1 MFGWTKTIGD
11 AFISAWYSLWI
22 FIDNLIYSLIAFS
35 YQLFKIIAK
44 ASLYNSE
51 NANITTM
58 VNRISVILGI
68 GMLFILAYNI
78 ILNIMNPDKIS
89 AGGDKSMQG
98 ILKNAVIAIVMLTA
112 YSMVFTYMTKIQN
125 HIIDDQVIENII
137 LGTGNGS
144 SELRED
150 SMGSKVAVQIFTA
163 FFYPINDN
171 GDYVDCWKDSSLDV
185 CEAYK
190 TGVTNAQT
198 GTISDLAKNS
208 TLFDSL
214 KKDTPHI
221 NYLYIIS
228 SISGVVALLMFV
240 SYVFDIGIRVA
251 KMAFLQII
259 APIPIMAYIVKP
271 SGGVFSKW
279 LDNLIKTYLSLFMRL
294 ITIYF
299 AMFLI
304 NILATSVGNNT
315 GGVFGNSEGVTGFVK
330 LLANVVLIIGVL
342 LFAKDAPKLLE
353 NLLGT
358 TFGEGGGFS
367 PKSIAKKLSGV
378 REAPGVG
385 GIIGK
390 GLDKANQGIG
400 KGLDKA
406 NKGIGAVAGAAGG
419 AWSALRN
426 NAAMKVGNKLGLK
439 SAKGMTHMSA
449 GAAAKQGAAKG
460 YADGGGLKQFK
471 SQGESVYTNTYGYGK
486 KQGFFGGKSFGTQ
499 INEKYG
505 KAYENNAKEHAKAR
519 NDEIRNKAIGHEIPG
534 ENDVASARMKAN
546 DYMTQNAEFAANS
559 QTYKDVAAEVDR
571 EAATKGITL
580 SPEER
585 KAKIN
590 EKLSQI
596 SATTTNAN
604 EKRLID
610 SYLSRES
617 VIADYQSSILA
628 GNKDAIAKVKVEADT
643 KTKALVKA
651 EIDSKGLQAA
661 ISDQSVRLQ
670 LEGNA
675 KVQADGIMASVKGD
689 ISKLNIDSSSMGKIN
704 ATAVANVDTQITAAG
719 GVGNITLTADQQANV
734 NSAIQT
740 QVTETIAKAGGS
752 EKIALDATNQATFA
766 ATEQTMKASA
776 TSEVESRLSAEFTQA
791 DETKIRNEIYS
802 KSTVD
807 EGGIIRNLSPQ
818 ELKAK
823 ADQAVADVKADKRQ
837 KIVGEVFDK
846 FNDEIAKVRDNL
858 VQKQVA
864 NACNKDEITRNV
876 LIQQQQTEGARQF
889 VYDQQLRAG
898 VEEQLYRD
906 NYDNV
911 ERKVMIEA
919 NEAAANIIT
928 AGVLKHEEGRI
939 TGIHTNDKDGKIDKV
954 YNAEYAQN
962 ERISKGDIKTKS
974 PEELAWDKIKKAV
987 LDKDKK

>member
-1 MFGWTKTIGD
+1 MFGGIGD
-11 AFISAWYSLWI
+11 SLKKAWYGLWI
-22 FIDNLIYSLIAFS
+22 LIDSLIYSLITYA
-35 YQLFKIIAK
+35 YQLFNMIAK

-51 NANITTM
+51 NSDIQTM
-58 VNRISVILGI
+58 VERISIILGI
-68 GMLFILAYNI
+68 GMLFVLAYNI

-98 ILKNAVIAIVMLTA
+98 IFKSAVIAIVMLTA
-112 YSMVFTYMTKIQN
+112 YRMVFSYMADIQN
-125 HIIDDQVIENII
+125 HIIDSNVISNLI
-137 LGTGNGS
+137 LGTDN
-144 SELRED
+144 D
-150 SMGSKVAVQIFTA
+150 SNKSQTDKQRGGAIATKIFTA
-163 FFYPINDN
+163 FFYPEYGGKVYTYESCEGESEKVCKSYREGIEAANNGNIDELITND
-171 GDYVDCWKDSSLDV
+171 
-185 CEAYK
+185 
-190 TGVTNAQT
+190 
-198 GTISDLAKNS
+198 
-208 TLFDSL
+208 TLFDSIVA
-214 KKDTPHI
+214 KNSKMR
-221 NYLYIIS
+221 YRYIIS
-228 SISGVVALLMFV
+228 SICGVIALLMFV
-240 SYVFDIGIRVA
+240 SYVIDIGVRVA

-259 APIPIMAYIVKP
+259 APVPIIAYISKP

-279 LDNLIKTYLSLFMRL
+279 LNELIKTYLSLFLRL
-294 ITIYF
+294 ITIYT
-299 AMFLI
+299 AVFLI
-304 NILATSVGNNT
+304 DLLTKSIDAGSV
-315 GGVFGNSEGVTGFVK
+315 FANSQAVGTFVK
-330 LLANVVLIIGVL
+330 LLGNVVLILGIL

-353 NLLGT
+353 SFLGT

-400 KGLDKA
+400 A
-406 NKGIGAVAGAAGG
+406 AAGAAGG

-439 SAKGMTHMSA
+439 SAQGMTHMSA
-449 GAAAKQGAAKG
+449 GAAAKQGAARG
-460 YADGGGLKQFK
+460 FNGGGLKQFK
-471 SQGESVYTNTYGYGK
+471 SQGKDVFSETYGYGK
-486 KQGFFGGKSFGTQ
+486 KQGLFGGKSLETQ
-499 INEKYG
+499 IKDKY
-505 KAYENNAKEHAKAR
+505 NNAYKDNVKQHAEDLNNA
-519 NDEIRNKAIGHEIPG
+519 IRDKAIGNEIPG

-546 DYMTQNAEFAANS
+546 DYMAQNAEFAANS
-559 QTYKDVAAEVDR
+559 QIYQNAAAEVDR
-571 EAATKGITL
+571 EAAAKGITL
-580 SPEER
+580 TPEER

-617 VIADYQSSILA
+617 VIADYNSSILA
-628 GNKDAIAKVKVEADT
+628 GNKDAIDKVKVEADA
-643 KTKALVKA
+643 KTKAFVKA
-651 EIDSKGLQAA
+651 EIDSKGVSAA

-675 KVQADGIMASVKGD
+675 KVKADGIMASVKGD

-776 TSEVESRLSAEFTQA
+776 NSEVESRLSAEFTQA

-823 ADQAVADVKADKRQ
+823 ADQAVANAKADKRQ
-837 KIVGEVFDK
+837 QIAGEVFDK
-846 FNDEIAKVRDNL
+846 LNESIAKVRDNL

-876 LIQQQQTEGARQF
+876 LIQEQQTEGARQF

-919 NEAAANIIT
+919 NEAAANII
-928 AGVLKHEEGRI
+928 AKGVLKHEEGRI
-939 TGIHTNDKDGKIDKV
+939 TGIHTNDKDGKLDKV

-962 ERISKGDIKTKS
+962 ERTSKGDIKTKS
-974 PEELAWDKIKKAV
+974 PEDLAWDKIKKAV

>member
-400 KGLDKA
+400 A
-406 NKGIGAVAGAAGG
+406 AAGAAGG

-460 YADGGGLKQFK
+460 YAGGGGLKQFK

-499 INEKYG
+499 VNEKYG
-505 KAYENNAKEHAKAR
+505 KAYEDNVKQHAKEQNAA
-519 NDEIRNKAIGHEIPG
+519 IRDKAIGHEIPR
-534 ENDVASARMKAN
+534 ENDVASARMKAG
-546 DYMTQNAEFAANS
+546 DYMAKNAEFAANS

-604 EKRLID
+604 EKRAID

-617 VIADYQSSILA
+617 VISEYNSSVLT
-628 GNKDAIAKVKVEADT
+628 GNKDALAKVDAEADM
-643 KTKALVKA
+643 KTKKIVEQEIKDKGLENVITDATKKAELKNNAIIEVSKQISAVGGDLSKITFSDEAKAQIQKNIKAKA
-651 EIDSKGLQAA
+651 EIEIQNKGGINNISLSQTAETELKNQLLSITQANPNLQSSD
-661 ISDQSVRLQ
+661 ISQIEQKLRTEAVTKQVEQSV
-670 LEGNA
+670 
-675 KVQADGIMASVKGD
+675 
-689 ISKLNIDSSSMGKIN
+689 
-704 ATAVANVDTQITAAG
+704 TQ
-719 GVGNITLTADQQANV
+719 
-734 NSAIQT
+734 
-740 QVTETIAKAGGS
+740 
-752 EKIALDATNQATFA
+752 
-766 ATEQTMKASA
+766 
-776 TSEVESRLSAEFTQA
+776 EV
-791 DETKIRNEIYS
+791 
-802 KSTVD
+802 
-807 EGGIIRNLSPQ
+807 
-818 ELKAK
+818 
-823 ADQAVADVKADKRQ
+823 
-837 KIVGEVFDK
+837 
-846 FNDEIAKVRDNL
+846 
-858 VQKQVA
+858 VQKQMMDEEYKKQVSSHLYEEK
-864 NACNKDEITRNV
+864 KDDVRNSV
-876 LIQQQQTEGARQF
+876 R
-889 VYDQQLRAG
+889 
-898 VEEQLYRD
+898 EEA
-906 NYDNV
+906 
-911 ERKVMIEA
+911 KI
-919 NEAAANIIT
+919 AAANKI
-928 AGVLKHEEGRI
+928 AEGVMNYEEGRI
-939 TGIHTNDKDGKIDKV
+939 RGNHTNNADGSLDQV

-962 ERISKGDIKTKS
+962 EKISNDGVKTKS
-974 PEELAWDKIKKAV
+974 AEDLAWDKIKKAV

>member
-51 NANITTM
+51 NADITTM

-400 KGLDKA
+400 A
-406 NKGIGAVAGAAGG
+406 AAGAAGG

-460 YADGGGLKQFK
+460 YAGGGGLKQFK
-471 SQGESVYTNTYGYGK
+471 SQGESVYTNTYDYGK

-499 INEKYG
+499 VNEKYG
-505 KAYENNAKEHAKAR
+505 KAYEDNVKQHAKER
-519 NDEIRNKAIGHEIPG
+519 NDAIRDKAIGHEIPG
-534 ENDVASARMKAN
+534 KGDVASARMKAT
-546 DYMTQNAEFAANS
+546 DYINQNAEFVAHS
-559 QTYKDVAAEVDR
+559 QIYDKARTAVEAER
-571 EAATKGITL
+571 SAKGITY
-580 SPEER
+580 SPEEY

-596 SATTTNAN
+596 SATTSNAN
-604 EKRLID
+604 EKRAID

-617 VIADYQSSILA
+617 VISDYQSSVLT
-628 GNKDAIAKVKVEADT
+628 GNKDAIDKVKIEAKN
-643 KTKALVKA
+643 KTEAIVKA
-651 EIDSKGLQAA
+651 EIESKGGIKTIVSAPEIKA
-661 ISDQSVRLQ
+661 Q
-670 LEGNA
+670 LEQ
-675 KVQADGIMASVKGD
+675 KVTARINDEVNSSFTPEMEQKIRDSVAN
-689 ISKLNIDSSSMGKIN
+689 ISFSNSAEAEKYIQGKITAEKEKM
-704 ATAVANVDTQITAAG
+704 ATSIRAERG
-719 GVGNITLTADQQANV
+719 
-734 NSAIQT
+734 
-740 QVTETIAKAGGS
+740 ETIY
-752 EKIALDATNQATFA
+752 E
-766 ATEQTMKASA
+766 
-776 TSEVESRLSAEFTQA
+776 SEVQSYQKELEKTMFDA
-791 DETKIRNEIYS
+791 KI
-802 KSTVD
+802 
-807 EGGIIRNLSPQ
+807 
-818 ELKAK
+818 
-823 ADQAVADVKADKRQ
+823 
-837 KIVGEVFDK
+837 GEV
-846 FNDEIAKVRDNL
+846 E
-858 VQKQVA
+858 
-864 NACNKDEITRNV
+864 TR
-876 LIQQQQTEGARQF
+876 TMADAR
-889 VYDQQLRAG
+889 
-898 VEEQLYRD
+898 
-906 NYDNV
+906 
-911 ERKVMIEA
+911 
-919 NEAAANIIT
+919 EAAANKI
-928 AGVLKHEEGRI
+928 AEGVMNYEEGRI
-939 TGIHTNDKDGKIDKV
+939 RGNHTKNADGSLDQV

-962 ERISKGDIKTKS
+962 EKIINDGVKTKS
-974 PEELAWDKIKKAV
+974 AEDLAWDKIKKAV

>member
-22 FIDNLIYSLIAFS
+22 LIDNLIYSLIAFS

-367 PKSIAKKLSGV
+367 PKAIAKKLSGV

-400 KGLDKA
+400 A
-406 NKGIGAVAGAAGG
+406 AAGAAGG

-439 SAKGMTHMSA
+439 SAKELTHMSTS
-449 GAAAKQGAAKG
+449 AAAKQGAAKG
-460 YADGGGLKQFK
+460 YAGGGIKQFK
-471 SQGESVYTNTYGYGK
+471 EQGESMYVNTYNYGK
-486 KQGFFGGKSFGTQ
+486 KQGFFGGKSFGTK

-505 KAYENNAKEHAKAR
+505 KAYENNVKQHAKEQ
-519 NDEIRNKAIGHEIPG
+519 NDAIRNKAIGNEIPG

-546 DYMTQNAEFAANS
+546 DYMAQNAEFAANS
-559 QTYKDVAAEVDR
+559 QTYKNAAAEVDR

-617 VIADYQSSILA
+617 VIADYNSSILA
-628 GNKDAIAKVKVEADT
+628 GNKDAIAKVKAEADA
-643 KTKALVKA
+643 KTKAFVKA

-823 ADQAVADVKADKRQ
+823 ADQAVADAKADKRQ

-962 ERISKGDIKTKS
+962 ERTSKGDIKTKS

>member
-367 PKSIAKKLSGV
+367 PKAIAKKLSGV

-400 KGLDKA
+400 A
-406 NKGIGAVAGAAGG
+406 AAGAAGG

-439 SAKGMTHMSA
+439 SAKELTHMSTS
-449 GAAAKQGAAKG
+449 AAAKQGAAKG
-460 YADGGGLKQFK
+460 YAGGGIKQFK
-471 SQGESVYTNTYGYGK
+471 EQGESMYVNTYNYGK
-486 KQGFFGGKSFGTQ
+486 KQGFFGGKSFGTK

-505 KAYENNAKEHAKAR
+505 KAYENNVKQHAKEQ
-519 NDEIRNKAIGHEIPG
+519 NDAIRNKAIGNEIPG

-546 DYMTQNAEFAANS
+546 DYMAQNAEFAANS
-559 QTYKDVAAEVDR
+559 QTYKNAAAEVDR

-823 ADQAVADVKADKRQ
+823 ADQAVADAKADKRQ

-962 ERISKGDIKTKS
+962 ERTSKGDIKTKS

>member
-279 LDNLIKTYLSLFMRL
+279 LYNLIKTYLSLFMRL

-400 KGLDKA
+400 A
-406 NKGIGAVAGAAGG
+406 AAGAAGG

-460 YADGGGLKQFK
+460 YAGGGGLKQFK

-499 INEKYG
+499 VNEKYG
-505 KAYENNAKEHAKAR
+505 KAYEDNVKQHAKEQNAA
-519 NDEIRNKAIGHEIPG
+519 IRDKAIGHEIPR
-534 ENDVASARMKAN
+534 ENDVASARMKAG
-546 DYMTQNAEFAANS
+546 DYMAKNAEFAANS

-596 SATTTNAN
+596 SATTSNAN
-604 EKRLID
+604 EKRAID

-617 VIADYQSSILA
+617 VISEYNSSVLT
-628 GNKDAIAKVKVEADT
+628 GNKDALAKVDAEADM
-643 KTKALVKA
+643 KTKKIVEQEIKDKGLENVITDATKKAELKNNAIIEVSKQISAVGGDLSKITFSDEAKAQIQKNIKAKA
-651 EIDSKGLQAA
+651 EIEIQNKGGINNISLSQTAETELKNQLLSITQANPNLQSSD
-661 ISDQSVRLQ
+661 ISQIEQKLRTEAVTKQVEQSV
-670 LEGNA
+670 
-675 KVQADGIMASVKGD
+675 
-689 ISKLNIDSSSMGKIN
+689 
-704 ATAVANVDTQITAAG
+704 TQ
-719 GVGNITLTADQQANV
+719 
-734 NSAIQT
+734 
-740 QVTETIAKAGGS
+740 
-752 EKIALDATNQATFA
+752 
-766 ATEQTMKASA
+766 
-776 TSEVESRLSAEFTQA
+776 EV
-791 DETKIRNEIYS
+791 
-802 KSTVD
+802 
-807 EGGIIRNLSPQ
+807 
-818 ELKAK
+818 
-823 ADQAVADVKADKRQ
+823 
-837 KIVGEVFDK
+837 
-846 FNDEIAKVRDNL
+846 
-858 VQKQVA
+858 VQKQMMDEEYKKQVSSHLYEEK
-864 NACNKDEITRNV
+864 KDDVRNSV
-876 LIQQQQTEGARQF
+876 R
-889 VYDQQLRAG
+889 
-898 VEEQLYRD
+898 EEA
-906 NYDNV
+906 
-911 ERKVMIEA
+911 KI
-919 NEAAANIIT
+919 AAANKI
-928 AGVLKHEEGRI
+928 AEGVMNYEEGRI
-939 TGIHTNDKDGKIDKV
+939 RGNHTNNADGSLDQV

-962 ERISKGDIKTKS
+962 EKISNDGVKTKS
-974 PEELAWDKIKKAV
+974 AEDLAWDKIKKAV

>member
-367 PKSIAKKLSGV
+367 PKAIAKKLSGV

-400 KGLDKA
+400 A
-406 NKGIGAVAGAAGG
+406 AAGAAGG

-439 SAKGMTHMSA
+439 SAKELTHMSTS
-449 GAAAKQGAAKG
+449 AAAKQGAAKG
-460 YADGGGLKQFK
+460 YAGGGIKQFK
-471 SQGESVYTNTYGYGK
+471 EQGESMYVNTYNYGK
-486 KQGFFGGKSFGTQ
+486 KQGFFGGKSFGTK

-505 KAYENNAKEHAKAR
+505 KAYENNVKQHAKEQ
-519 NDEIRNKAIGHEIPG
+519 NDAIRNKAIGNEIPG

-546 DYMTQNAEFAANS
+546 DYMAQNAEFAANS
-559 QTYKDVAAEVDR
+559 QTYKNAAAEVDR

-604 EKRLID
+604 EKRAID

-617 VIADYQSSILA
+617 VISEYNSSVLT
-628 GNKDAIAKVKVEADT
+628 GNKDALAKVDAEADM
-643 KTKALVKA
+643 KTKKIVEQEIKDKGLENVITDATKKAELKNNAIIEVSKQISAVGGDLSKITFSDEAKAQIQKNIKAKA
-651 EIDSKGLQAA
+651 EIEIQNKGGINNISLSQTAETELKNQLLSITQANPNLQSSD
-661 ISDQSVRLQ
+661 ISQIEQKLRTEAVTKQVEQSV
-670 LEGNA
+670 
-675 KVQADGIMASVKGD
+675 
-689 ISKLNIDSSSMGKIN
+689 
-704 ATAVANVDTQITAAG
+704 TQ
-719 GVGNITLTADQQANV
+719 
-734 NSAIQT
+734 
-740 QVTETIAKAGGS
+740 
-752 EKIALDATNQATFA
+752 
-766 ATEQTMKASA
+766 
-776 TSEVESRLSAEFTQA
+776 EV
-791 DETKIRNEIYS
+791 
-802 KSTVD
+802 
-807 EGGIIRNLSPQ
+807 
-818 ELKAK
+818 
-823 ADQAVADVKADKRQ
+823 
-837 KIVGEVFDK
+837 
-846 FNDEIAKVRDNL
+846 
-858 VQKQVA
+858 VQKQMMDEEYKKQVSSHLYEEK
-864 NACNKDEITRNV
+864 KDDVRNSV
-876 LIQQQQTEGARQF
+876 R
-889 VYDQQLRAG
+889 
-898 VEEQLYRD
+898 EEA
-906 NYDNV
+906 
-911 ERKVMIEA
+911 KI
-919 NEAAANIIT
+919 AAANKI
-928 AGVLKHEEGRI
+928 AEGVMNYEEGRI
-939 TGIHTNDKDGKIDKV
+939 RGNHTNNADGSLDQV

-962 ERISKGDIKTKS
+962 EKISNDGVKTKS
-974 PEELAWDKIKKAV
+974 AEDLAWDKIKKAV

>member
-400 KGLDKA
+400 A
-406 NKGIGAVAGAAGG
+406 AAGAAGG

-460 YADGGGLKQFK
+460 YAGGGGLKQFK

-499 INEKYG
+499 VNEKYG
-505 KAYENNAKEHAKAR
+505 KAYEDNVKQHAKER
-519 NDEIRNKAIGHEIPG
+519 NAAIRDKAIGHEIPG
-534 ENDVASARMKAN
+534 ENDVASARMKAG
-546 DYMTQNAEFAANS
+546 DYMAKNAEFAANS

-604 EKRLID
+604 EKRAID

-617 VIADYQSSILA
+617 VISEYNSSVLT
-628 GNKDAIAKVKVEADT
+628 GNKDALAKVDAEADM
-643 KTKALVKA
+643 KTKKIVEQEIKDKGLENVITDATKKAELKNNAIIEVSKQISAVGGDLSKITFSDEAKAQIQKNIKAKA
-651 EIDSKGLQAA
+651 EIEIQNKGGINNISLSQTAETELKNQLLSITQANPNLQSSD
-661 ISDQSVRLQ
+661 ISQIEQKLRTEAVTKQVEQSV
-670 LEGNA
+670 
-675 KVQADGIMASVKGD
+675 
-689 ISKLNIDSSSMGKIN
+689 
-704 ATAVANVDTQITAAG
+704 TQ
-719 GVGNITLTADQQANV
+719 
-734 NSAIQT
+734 
-740 QVTETIAKAGGS
+740 
-752 EKIALDATNQATFA
+752 
-766 ATEQTMKASA
+766 
-776 TSEVESRLSAEFTQA
+776 EV
-791 DETKIRNEIYS
+791 
-802 KSTVD
+802 
-807 EGGIIRNLSPQ
+807 
-818 ELKAK
+818 
-823 ADQAVADVKADKRQ
+823 
-837 KIVGEVFDK
+837 
-846 FNDEIAKVRDNL
+846 
-858 VQKQVA
+858 VQKQMMDEEYKKQVSSHLYEEK
-864 NACNKDEITRNV
+864 KDDVRNSV
-876 LIQQQQTEGARQF
+876 R
-889 VYDQQLRAG
+889 
-898 VEEQLYRD
+898 EEA
-906 NYDNV
+906 
-911 ERKVMIEA
+911 KI
-919 NEAAANIIT
+919 AAANKI
-928 AGVLKHEEGRI
+928 AEGVMNYEEGRI
-939 TGIHTNDKDGKIDKV
+939 RGNHTNNADGSLDQV

-962 ERISKGDIKTKS
+962 EKISNDGVKTKS
-974 PEELAWDKIKKAV
+974 AEDLAWDKIKKAV

>member
-367 PKSIAKKLSGV
+367 PKAIAKKLSGV

-400 KGLDKA
+400 A
-406 NKGIGAVAGAAGG
+406 AAGAAGG

-460 YADGGGLKQFK
+460 YAGGGGLKQFK

-499 INEKYG
+499 VNEKYG
-505 KAYENNAKEHAKAR
+505 KAYEDNVKQHAKEQNAA
-519 NDEIRNKAIGHEIPG
+519 IRDKAIGHEIPG
-534 ENDVASARMKAN
+534 ENDVASARMKAG
-546 DYMTQNAEFAANS
+546 DYMAKNAEFAANS

-604 EKRLID
+604 EKRAID

-617 VIADYQSSILA
+617 VISEYNSSVLT
-628 GNKDAIAKVKVEADT
+628 GNKDALAKVDAEADM
-643 KTKALVKA
+643 KTKKIVEQEIKDKGLENVITDATKKAELKNNAIIEVSKQISAVGGDLSKITFSDEAKAQIQKNIKAKA
-651 EIDSKGLQAA
+651 EIEIQNKGGINNISLSQTAETELKNQLLSITQANPNLQSSD
-661 ISDQSVRLQ
+661 ISQIEQKLRTEAVTKQVEQSV
-670 LEGNA
+670 
-675 KVQADGIMASVKGD
+675 
-689 ISKLNIDSSSMGKIN
+689 
-704 ATAVANVDTQITAAG
+704 TQ
-719 GVGNITLTADQQANV
+719 
-734 NSAIQT
+734 
-740 QVTETIAKAGGS
+740 
-752 EKIALDATNQATFA
+752 
-766 ATEQTMKASA
+766 
-776 TSEVESRLSAEFTQA
+776 EV
-791 DETKIRNEIYS
+791 
-802 KSTVD
+802 
-807 EGGIIRNLSPQ
+807 
-818 ELKAK
+818 
-823 ADQAVADVKADKRQ
+823 
-837 KIVGEVFDK
+837 
-846 FNDEIAKVRDNL
+846 
-858 VQKQVA
+858 VQKQMMDEEYKKQVSSHLYEEK
-864 NACNKDEITRNV
+864 KDDVRNSV
-876 LIQQQQTEGARQF
+876 R
-889 VYDQQLRAG
+889 
-898 VEEQLYRD
+898 EEA
-906 NYDNV
+906 
-911 ERKVMIEA
+911 KI
-919 NEAAANIIT
+919 AAANKI
-928 AGVLKHEEGRI
+928 AEGVMNYEEGRI
-939 TGIHTNDKDGKIDKV
+939 RGNHTNNADGSLDQV

-962 ERISKGDIKTKS
+962 EKISNDGVKTKS
-974 PEELAWDKIKKAV
+974 AEDLAWDKIKKAV

>member
-1 MFGWTKTIGD
+1 MFGIGD
-11 AFISAWYSLWI
+11 TLKQAWYGLWVLIDSLV
-22 FIDNLIYSLIAFS
+22 YSLISIA
-35 YQLFKIIAK
+35 YQVFNLIAK

-51 NANITTM
+51 NGDIK
-58 VNRISVILGI
+58 VIVERISVILGI
-68 GMLFILAYNI
+68 GMLFIIAYNI
-78 ILNIMNPDKIS
+78 ILNIMNPDKAS
-89 AGGDKSMQG
+89 SSGDKSMQG
-98 ILKNAVIAIVMLTA
+98 IFKNAIIAIVMLTA
-112 YSMVFTYMTKIQN
+112 YSTVFTYMTRIQN
-125 HIIDDQVIENII
+125 HIIDSQVIEKII
-137 LGTGNGS
+137 LGADETNNTS
-144 SELRED
+144 SSD
-150 SMGSKVAVQIFTA
+150 MGATVATKIFTT
-163 FFYPINDN
+163 FFYPIDDN
-171 GDYVDCWKDSSLDV
+171 GNVVTYEDCENSSLDV
-185 CEAYK
+185 CQAYREGVEAAESGSII
-190 TGVTNAQT
+190 TFIT
-198 GTISDLAKNS
+198 NS

-214 KKDTPHI
+214 VKEKPHMK
-221 NYLYIIS
+221 YLYLIS
-228 SISGVVALLMFV
+228 TICGIVALFMFV
-240 SYVFDIGIRVA
+240 SYVIDIGIRVA

-259 APIPIMAYIVKP
+259 APIPIMAYITKP
-271 SGGVFSKW
+271 SGGIFSKW
-279 LDNLIKTYLSLFMRL
+279 LNDLIKTYLSLFMRL

-304 NILATSVGNNT
+304 NILASSMGNNT
-315 GGVFGNSEGVTGFVK
+315 GGVFGDTSNVGVIIK
-330 LLANVVLIIGVL
+330 LFGYLVLILGVL

-358 TFGEGGGFS
+358 TFTNGFS
-367 PKSIAKKLSGV
+367 PKAIAKKLSGV
-378 REAPGVG
+378 RDVPGVG
-385 GIIGK
+385 GAISK

-400 KGLDKA
+400 AAAGWYGARQAAIKNNRRLEKLQRQGKDTGGLTHMDVNAAGLQGRHNGYKKG
-406 NKGIGAVAGAAGG
+406 GIGQA
-419 AWSALRN
+419 
-426 NAAMKVGNKLGLK
+426 
-439 SAKGMTHMSA
+439 
-449 GAAAKQGAAKG
+449 
-460 YADGGGLKQFK
+460 K
-471 SQGESVYTNTYGYGK
+471 SQGENVFQQTYGYGK
-486 KQGFFGGKSFGTQ
+486 KQGHNGGFSRATLAD
-499 INEKYG
+499 EKYG
-505 KAYENNAKEHAKAR
+505 KMYEKNVKDYAKAR

-534 ENDVASARMKAN
+534 KDDAASVRMKAG
-546 DYMTQNAEFAANS
+546 DYMAKNAEFAANS
-559 QTYKDVAAEVDR
+559 QTYKDVVAEVDR
-571 EAATKGITL
+571 EATTKGITL

-617 VIADYQSSILA
+617 VIADYQSSVLA

-675 KVQADGIMASVKGD
+675 KVQANGIIASVKGD
-689 ISKLNIDSSSMGKIN
+689 ISKLNIDSSSMEKIN
-704 ATAVANVDTQITAAG
+704 ATAVANVDAQITAAG

-734 NSAIQT
+734 NSAIKK
-740 QVTETIAKAGGS
+740 QVTETIAKAGGA
-752 EKIALDATNQATFA
+752 EKIVLDAANQATFA

-791 DETKIRNEIYS
+791 DEAKIRNEIYS

-823 ADQAVADVKADKRQ
+823 ADQAVADAKADKRQ
-837 KIVGEVFDK
+837 QIAGEVFDK
-846 FNDEIAKVRDNL
+846 LNESIAKVRDNL

-864 NACNKDEITRNV
+864 NACNKDEITRTV
-876 LIQQQQTEGARQF
+876 LIQEQQTEGARQF

-911 ERKVMIEA
+911 ESKVMIEA
-919 NEAAANIIT
+919 NEAAANKIT
-928 AGVLKHEEGRI
+928 EGVLKYEEGRI
-939 TGIHTNDKDGKIDKV
+939 TGEHTNDKDGEIDKV

-962 ERISKGDIKTKS
+962 EKISNDGVKTKS
-974 PEELAWDKIKKAV
+974 AEDLAWDKIKKAV

>member
-400 KGLDKA
+400 A
-406 NKGIGAVAGAAGG
+406 AAGAAGG

-460 YADGGGLKQFK
+460 YAGGGGLKQFK
-471 SQGESVYTNTYGYGK
+471 NQGESVYTNTYGYGK

-499 INEKYG
+499 VNEKYG
-505 KAYENNAKEHAKAR
+505 KAYEDNVKQHAKEQNAA
-519 NDEIRNKAIGHEIPG
+519 IRDKAIGHEIPG

-596 SATTTNAN
+596 SATTSNAN
-604 EKRLID
+604 EKRAID

-617 VIADYQSSILA
+617 VISEYNSSVLT
-628 GNKDAIAKVKVEADT
+628 GNKDALAKVDAEADM
-643 KTKALVKA
+643 KTKKIVEQEIKDKGLENVITDATKKAELKNNAIIEVSKQISAVGGDLSKITFSDEAKAQIQKNIKAKA
-651 EIDSKGLQAA
+651 EIEIQNKGGINNISLSQTAETELKNQLLSITQANPNLQSSD
-661 ISDQSVRLQ
+661 ISQIEQKLRTEAVTKQVEQSV
-670 LEGNA
+670 
-675 KVQADGIMASVKGD
+675 
-689 ISKLNIDSSSMGKIN
+689 
-704 ATAVANVDTQITAAG
+704 TQ
-719 GVGNITLTADQQANV
+719 
-734 NSAIQT
+734 
-740 QVTETIAKAGGS
+740 
-752 EKIALDATNQATFA
+752 
-766 ATEQTMKASA
+766 
-776 TSEVESRLSAEFTQA
+776 EV
-791 DETKIRNEIYS
+791 
-802 KSTVD
+802 
-807 EGGIIRNLSPQ
+807 
-818 ELKAK
+818 
-823 ADQAVADVKADKRQ
+823 
-837 KIVGEVFDK
+837 
-846 FNDEIAKVRDNL
+846 
-858 VQKQVA
+858 VQKQMMDEEYKKQVSSHLYEEK
-864 NACNKDEITRNV
+864 KDDVRNSV
-876 LIQQQQTEGARQF
+876 R
-889 VYDQQLRAG
+889 
-898 VEEQLYRD
+898 EEA
-906 NYDNV
+906 
-911 ERKVMIEA
+911 KI
-919 NEAAANIIT
+919 AAANKI
-928 AGVLKHEEGRI
+928 AEGVMNYEEGRI
-939 TGIHTNDKDGKIDKV
+939 RGNHTNNADGSLDQV

-962 ERISKGDIKTKS
+962 EKISNDGVKTKS
-974 PEELAWDKIKKAV
+974 AEDLAWDKIKKAV

>member
-22 FIDNLIYSLIAFS
+22 LIDNLIYSLIAFS

-400 KGLDKA
+400 A
-406 NKGIGAVAGAAGG
+406 AAGAAGG

-460 YADGGGLKQFK
+460 YAGGGGLKQFK

-499 INEKYG
+499 VNEKYG
-505 KAYENNAKEHAKAR
+505 KAYEDNVKQHAKEQNAA
-519 NDEIRNKAIGHEIPG
+519 IRDKAIGHEIPG
-534 ENDVASARMKAN
+534 ENDVASARMKAG
-546 DYMTQNAEFAANS
+546 DYMAKNAEFAANS

-604 EKRLID
+604 EKRAID

-617 VIADYQSSILA
+617 VISEYNSSVLT
-628 GNKDAIAKVKVEADT
+628 GNKDALAKVDAEADM
-643 KTKALVKA
+643 KTKKIVEQEIKDKGLENVITDATKKAELKNNAIIEVSKQISAVGGDLSKITFSDEAKAQIQKNIKAKA
-651 EIDSKGLQAA
+651 EIEIQNKGGINNISLSQTAETELKNQLLSITQANPNLQSSD
-661 ISDQSVRLQ
+661 ISQIEQKLRTEAVTKQVEQSV
-670 LEGNA
+670 
-675 KVQADGIMASVKGD
+675 
-689 ISKLNIDSSSMGKIN
+689 
-704 ATAVANVDTQITAAG
+704 TQ
-719 GVGNITLTADQQANV
+719 
-734 NSAIQT
+734 
-740 QVTETIAKAGGS
+740 
-752 EKIALDATNQATFA
+752 
-766 ATEQTMKASA
+766 
-776 TSEVESRLSAEFTQA
+776 EV
-791 DETKIRNEIYS
+791 
-802 KSTVD
+802 
-807 EGGIIRNLSPQ
+807 
-818 ELKAK
+818 
-823 ADQAVADVKADKRQ
+823 
-837 KIVGEVFDK
+837 
-846 FNDEIAKVRDNL
+846 
-858 VQKQVA
+858 VQKQMMDEEYKKQVSSHLYEEK
-864 NACNKDEITRNV
+864 KDDVRNSV
-876 LIQQQQTEGARQF
+876 R
-889 VYDQQLRAG
+889 
-898 VEEQLYRD
+898 EEA
-906 NYDNV
+906 
-911 ERKVMIEA
+911 KI
-919 NEAAANIIT
+919 AAANKI
-928 AGVLKHEEGRI
+928 AEGVMNYEEGRI
-939 TGIHTNDKDGKIDKV
+939 RGNHTNNADGSLDQV

-962 ERISKGDIKTKS
+962 EKISNDGVKTKS
-974 PEELAWDKIKKAV
+974 AEDLAWDKIKKAV

>member
-1 MFGWTKTIGD
+1 MFGIGD
-11 AFISAWYSLWI
+11 TLKQAWYGLWVLIDSLV
-22 FIDNLIYSLIAFS
+22 YSLISIA
-35 YQLFKIIAK
+35 YQVFNLIAK

-51 NANITTM
+51 NGDIKVM
-58 VNRISVILGI
+58 VERISVILGI
-68 GMLFILAYNI
+68 GMLFIIAYNI
-78 ILNIMNPDKIS
+78 ILNIMNPDKAS
-89 AGGDKSMQG
+89 SSGDKSMQG
-98 ILKNAVIAIVMLTA
+98 IFKNAIIAIVMLTA
-112 YSMVFTYMTKIQN
+112 YSTVFTYMTRIQN
-125 HIIDDQVIENII
+125 HIIDSQVIEKII
-137 LGTGNGS
+137 LGADETNNTS
-144 SELRED
+144 SSD
-150 SMGSKVAVQIFTA
+150 MGSTVATKIFTT
-163 FFYPINDN
+163 FFYPIDDN
-171 GDYVDCWKDSSLDV
+171 GNVVTYEDCENSSLDV
-185 CEAYK
+185 CQAYREGVEAAESGSII
-190 TGVTNAQT
+190 TFIT
-198 GTISDLAKNS
+198 NS

-214 KKDTPHI
+214 VKKKPYMK
-221 NYLYIIS
+221 YLYLITTICG
-228 SISGVVALLMFV
+228 IVALLMFV
-240 SYVFDIGIRVA
+240 SYVIDIGIRVA

-304 NILATSVGNNT
+304 NILASSMGNNT
-315 GGVFGNSEGVTGFVK
+315 GGVFGDTSNVGVIIK
-330 LLANVVLIIGVL
+330 LFGYLVLILGVL

-385 GIIGK
+385 GAISK

-400 KGLDKA
+400 A
-406 NKGIGAVAGAAGG
+406 AAGAAGG

-439 SAKGMTHMSA
+439 SAKELTHMSIS
-449 GAAAKQGAAKG
+449 AAAKQGAAKG
-460 YADGGGLKQFK
+460 YAGGGIKQFK
-471 SQGESVYTNTYGYGK
+471 EQGESMYVNTYNYGK
-486 KQGFFGGKSFGTQ
+486 KQGFFGGKSFGTK

-505 KAYENNAKEHAKAR
+505 KAYENNVKEHAKAR
-519 NDEIRNKAIGHEIPG
+519 NDEIKNKAIGHEIPG

-559 QTYKDVAAEVDR
+559 QTYNDVAAEVDR

-580 SPEER
+580 TPEER

-596 SATTTNAN
+596 SATTTDAN
-604 EKRLID
+604 KKRLID

-617 VIADYQSSILA
+617 VIADYNSSILT
-628 GNKDAIAKVKVEADT
+628 GNKDAIAKVKVEADA
-643 KTKALVKA
+643 KTKAFVKA
-651 EIDSKGLQAA
+651 EIDSKGVSAA

-766 ATEQTMKASA
+766 TTEQTMKASA
-776 TSEVESRLSAEFTQA
+776 NSEIESRLSAEFTQA

-823 ADQAVADVKADKRQ
+823 ADQAVADAKADKRQ
-837 KIVGEVFDK
+837 QIAGEVFDK
-846 FNDEIAKVRDNL
+846 LNESIAKVRDNL

-864 NACNKDEITRNV
+864 NACNKDEITRTV
-876 LIQQQQTEGARQF
+876 LIQEQQTEGARQF
-889 VYDQQLRAG
+889 VYDQQLRAS

-911 ERKVMIEA
+911 EHEIMTEA
-919 NEAAANIIT
+919 NEAAANKI
-928 AGVLKHEEGRI
+928 AEGVMNYEEGRI
-939 TGIHTNDKDGKIDKV
+939 RGDHTNNADGSLDKV

-962 ERISKGDIKTKS
+962 EKISNDGVKTKS
-974 PEELAWDKIKKAV
+974 AEDLAWDKIKKAV

>member
-390 GLDKANQGIG
+390 GLDKANQV
-400 KGLDKA
+400 
-406 NKGIGAVAGAAGG
+406 IGAAAGAAGG

-460 YADGGGLKQFK
+460 YAGGGGLKQFK

-499 INEKYG
+499 VNEKYG
-505 KAYENNAKEHAKAR
+505 KAYEDNVKQHAKEQNAA
-519 NDEIRNKAIGHEIPG
+519 IRDKAIGHEIPG
-534 ENDVASARMKAN
+534 ENDVASARMKAG
-546 DYMTQNAEFAANS
+546 DYMAKNAEFAANS

-604 EKRLID
+604 EKRAID

-617 VIADYQSSILA
+617 VISEYNSSVLT
-628 GNKDAIAKVKVEADT
+628 GNKDALAKVDAEADM
-643 KTKALVKA
+643 KTKKIVEQEIKDKGLENVITDATKKAELKNNAIIEVSKQISAVGGDLSKITFSDEAKAQIQKNIKAKA
-651 EIDSKGLQAA
+651 EIEIQNKGGINNISLSQTAETELKNQLLSITQANPNLQSSD
-661 ISDQSVRLQ
+661 ISQIEQKLRTEAVTKQVEQSV
-670 LEGNA
+670 
-675 KVQADGIMASVKGD
+675 
-689 ISKLNIDSSSMGKIN
+689 
-704 ATAVANVDTQITAAG
+704 TQ
-719 GVGNITLTADQQANV
+719 
-734 NSAIQT
+734 
-740 QVTETIAKAGGS
+740 
-752 EKIALDATNQATFA
+752 
-766 ATEQTMKASA
+766 
-776 TSEVESRLSAEFTQA
+776 EV
-791 DETKIRNEIYS
+791 
-802 KSTVD
+802 
-807 EGGIIRNLSPQ
+807 
-818 ELKAK
+818 
-823 ADQAVADVKADKRQ
+823 
-837 KIVGEVFDK
+837 
-846 FNDEIAKVRDNL
+846 
-858 VQKQVA
+858 VQKQMMDEEYKKQVSSHLYEEK
-864 NACNKDEITRNV
+864 KDDVRNSV
-876 LIQQQQTEGARQF
+876 R
-889 VYDQQLRAG
+889 
-898 VEEQLYRD
+898 EEA
-906 NYDNV
+906 
-911 ERKVMIEA
+911 KI
-919 NEAAANIIT
+919 AAANKI
-928 AGVLKHEEGRI
+928 AEGVMNYEEGRI
-939 TGIHTNDKDGKIDKV
+939 RGNHTNNADGSLDQV

-962 ERISKGDIKTKS
+962 EKISNDGVKTKS
-974 PEELAWDKIKKAV
+974 AEDLAWDKIKKAV

>member
-400 KGLDKA
+400 A
-406 NKGIGAVAGAAGG
+406 AAGAAGG

-460 YADGGGLKQFK
+460 YAGGGGLKQFK

-499 INEKYG
+499 VNEKYG
-505 KAYENNAKEHAKAR
+505 KAYEDNVKQHAKEQNAA
-519 NDEIRNKAIGHEIPG
+519 IRDKAIGHEIPG
-534 ENDVASARMKAN
+534 ENDVASARMKAG
-546 DYMTQNAEFAANS
+546 DYMAKNAEFAANS

-571 EAATKGITL
+571 ETATKGITL

-590 EKLSQI
+590 EKLSEI

-604 EKRLID
+604 EKRAID

-617 VIADYQSSILA
+617 VISEYNSSVLENVIT
-628 GNKDAIAKVKVEADT
+628 DATKKAELKNNAIIEVSKQISAVGGDLSKITFSDEAKAQIQKNI
-643 KTKALVKA
+643 KAKA
-651 EIDSKGLQAA
+651 EIEIQNKGGINNISLSQTAETELKNQLLSITQANPNLQSSD
-661 ISDQSVRLQ
+661 ISQIEQKLRTEAVTKQVEQSV
-670 LEGNA
+670 
-675 KVQADGIMASVKGD
+675 
-689 ISKLNIDSSSMGKIN
+689 
-704 ATAVANVDTQITAAG
+704 TQ
-719 GVGNITLTADQQANV
+719 
-734 NSAIQT
+734 
-740 QVTETIAKAGGS
+740 
-752 EKIALDATNQATFA
+752 
-766 ATEQTMKASA
+766 
-776 TSEVESRLSAEFTQA
+776 EV
-791 DETKIRNEIYS
+791 
-802 KSTVD
+802 
-807 EGGIIRNLSPQ
+807 
-818 ELKAK
+818 
-823 ADQAVADVKADKRQ
+823 
-837 KIVGEVFDK
+837 
-846 FNDEIAKVRDNL
+846 
-858 VQKQVA
+858 VQKQMMDEEYKKQVSSHLYEEK
-864 NACNKDEITRNV
+864 KDDVRNSV
-876 LIQQQQTEGARQF
+876 R
-889 VYDQQLRAG
+889 
-898 VEEQLYRD
+898 EEA
-906 NYDNV
+906 
-911 ERKVMIEA
+911 KI
-919 NEAAANIIT
+919 AAANKI
-928 AGVLKHEEGRI
+928 AEGVMNYEEGRI
-939 TGIHTNDKDGKIDKV
+939 RGNHTNNADGSLDQV

-962 ERISKGDIKTKS
+962 EKISNDGVKTKS
-974 PEELAWDKIKKAV
+974 AEDLAWDKIKKAV